1 MLDFRIETFI
11 TVCEF
16 MNFTKAADKLGITQP
31 AVSQHIH
38 YLEDEYGAKLF
49 DLAGRKV
56 ILTEA
61 GKFLLD
67 KSITMKHDQI
77 LLKEQI
83 KSGLN
88 QNKNINFGAT
98 LTIGEF
104 LIPEQVC
111 KYLKENHNVSLKM
124 LIANTSELLEKLDK
138 GIIDFA
144 IVEGYFTKNV
154 YDHRLYSR
162 ENYIAVCA
170 TKHKFKKQPESVE
183 DLFDETIIV
192 REDGSGTREILEKT
206 LEGKNYSL
214 TDFKNKVEISNMNVI
229 KYLTKQDCGIT
240 FLYEIAVK
248 KELEEKTLRKISLKD
263 LKIQHDMTF
272 IWRKNSVFTNYYDK
286 LFEIFKNF

>member
-16 MNFTKAADKLGITQP
+16 MNFTKAADKLNITQP

-38 YLEDEYGAKLF
+38 YLEDEYKTKLF
-49 DLAGRKV
+49 EFIGKKMK
-56 ILTEA
+56 LTEA
-61 GKFLLD
+61 GKYLLD
-67 KSITMKHDQI
+67 IAVTMKHDEI
-77 LLKEQI
+77 HLKEQI
-83 KSGLN
+83 RLGLTE
-88 QNKNINFGAT
+88 NKNITFGAT

-111 KYLKENHNVSLKM
+111 NYLKENHNVSLKM
-124 LIANTSELLEKLDK
+124 LVANTSELLEKLDK

-144 IVEGYFTKNV
+144 VVEGYFTKNE

-162 ENYIAVCA
+162 ENYIPVCA
-170 TKHKFKKQPESVE
+170 AKHKFKKQPELVG

-214 TDFKNKVEISNMNVI
+214 NDFKNKVEISNMNVI
-229 KYLTKQDCGIT
+229 KYLTEQDCGVT
-240 FLYEIAVK
+240 FLYEAAVK
-248 KELEEKTLRKISLKD
+248 KELQDKTLRKINLKD

-272 IWRKNSVFTNYYDK
+272 IWRKNSVFTDYYDK
-286 LFEIFKNF
+286 LFKIFKIF

>member
-16 MNFTKAADKLGITQP
+16 MNFTKAAEKLNITQP

-38 YLEDEYGAKLF
+38 YLEDEYGTKLF
-49 DLAGRKV
+49 KFTGKRIL
-56 ILTEA
+56 LTET

-67 KSITMKHDQI
+67 KSITMKHDEL

-88 QNKNINFGAT
+88 RSKNINFGAT

-111 KYLKENHNVSLKM
+111 NYLKQNHNVSLKM

-144 IVEGYFTKNV
+144 VVEGYFTKNV

-162 ENYIAVCA
+162 EDYIAVCA
-170 TKHKFKKQPESVE
+170 INHKFSKKPELIG
-183 DLFDETIIV
+183 DLFGETIIV
-192 REDGSGTREILEKT
+192 REDGSGTREILERT
-206 LEGKNYSL
+206 LEGQNYAIS
-214 TDFKNKVEISNMNVI
+214 DFKNKVEVSNMNVI
-229 KYLTKQDCGIT
+229 KYLTMQDCGIT
-240 FLYEIAVK
+240 FLYEAAVK
-248 KELEEKTLRKISLKD
+248 KDLEEKRLKKVTLKD
-263 LKIQHDMTF
+263 LNIQHDMTF
-272 IWRKNSVFTNYYDK
+272 IWRKNSVFTDYYEE
-286 LFEIFKNF
+286 LFKILKIF

>member
-16 MNFTKAADKLGITQP
+16 MNFTKAAEKLNITQP

-38 YLEDEYGAKLF
+38 YIEDQYETKLF
-49 DLAGRKV
+49 QFTGKKMF
-56 ILTEA
+56 LTEA

-67 KSITMKHDQI
+67 KSITMKHDEL

-83 KSGLN
+83 KAGLN
-88 QNKNINFGAT
+88 KNKNINFGAT

-111 KYLKENHNVSLKM
+111 NYLKDNHNVSLKM

-144 IVEGYFTKNV
+144 VVEGYFTKNV

-170 TKHKFKKQPESVE
+170 TNHKFQKEPELIG

-192 REDGSGTREILEKT
+192 REDGSGTREILERT
-206 LEGKNYSL
+206 LEGQNYAIS
-214 TDFKNKVEISNMNVI
+214 DFKSKVEVSNMNVI
-229 KYLTKQDCGIT
+229 KYLSIQDCGIT
-240 FLYEIAVK
+240 FLYEAAVK
-248 KELEEKTLRKISLKD
+248 KELEEKKLKEIKLKD
-263 LKIQHDMTF
+263 LNIQHDMTF
-272 IWRKNSVFTNYYDK
+272 IWRKNSVFSDYYDE
-286 LFEIFKNF
+286 LFKILKIF

>member
-16 MNFTKAADKLGITQP
+16 MNFTKAAEKLNITQP

-38 YLEDEYGAKLF
+38 YLEDEYGTKLF
-49 DLAGRKV
+49 DFIGKR
-56 ILTEA
+56 ISLTET

-67 KSITMKHDQI
+67 KSITMKHDER

-111 KYLKENHNVSLKM
+111 NYLKENLNVSLKM

-144 IVEGYFTKNV
+144 VVEGYFTKNV

-162 ENYIAVCA
+162 EDYIAVCA
-170 TKHKFKKQPESVE
+170 TNHQFQKKPQLIG

-192 REDGSGTREILEKT
+192 REDGSGTREILERT
-206 LEGKNYSL
+206 LEGQNYAIS
-214 TDFKNKVEISNMNVI
+214 DFRSKVEVSNMNVI
-229 KYLTKQDCGIT
+229 KYLTMQDCGIT
-240 FLYEIAVK
+240 FLYEAAVK
-248 KELEEKTLRKISLKD
+248 KELEEKSLKKIPLKD
-263 LKIQHDMTF
+263 LNIQHDMTF
-272 IWRKNSVFTNYYDK
+272 IWRKNSIFTDYYDK
-286 LFEIFKNF
+286 LFKILKIF

>member
-16 MNFTKAADKLGITQP
+16 MNFTKAAEKLNITQP

-38 YLEDEYGAKLF
+38 YLEDEYDTKLF
-49 DLAGRKV
+49 ELTGKR
-56 ILTEA
+56 ILLTET

-67 KSITMKHDQI
+67 KSITMKHDEL

-88 QNKNINFGAT
+88 RSKNINFGAT

-111 KYLKENHNVSLKM
+111 NYLKENHNVSLKM

-144 IVEGYFTKNV
+144 VVEGYFTKNV

-162 ENYIAVCA
+162 EDYIAVCA
-170 TKHKFKKQPESVE
+170 TNHKFKKRPEFIG
-183 DLFDETIIV
+183 DLFNETIIV
-192 REDGSGTREILEKT
+192 RENGSGTREILERT
-206 LEGKNYSL
+206 LEGQNYAIR
-214 TDFKNKVEISNMNVI
+214 DFKNKVEVSNMNVI
-229 KYLTKQDCGIT
+229 KYLTMQDCGIT
-240 FLYEIAVK
+240 FLYEAAVK
-248 KELEEKTLRKISLKD
+248 KELEEKRLKKITLKD
-263 LKIQHDMTF
+263 LNIQHDMTF
-272 IWRKNSVFTNYYDK
+272 IWRKNSIFTDYYDK
-286 LFEIFKNF
+286 LFKILKIF